1 MDGELL
7 LIINQSQQTFQVA
20 SRDCKDPLGGAPGLG
35 DRLVLPETSVSTS
48 PLHSNS
54 ENAARVGQ

>member
-20 SRDCKDPLGGAPGLG
+20 SRDCKDPLGGAPGWQTGITWDISQHITFTL
-35 DRLVLPETSVSTS
+35 
-48 PLHSNS
+48 
-54 ENAARVGQ
+54 Q

>member
-35 DRLVLPETSVSTS
+35 
-48 PLHSNS
+48 
-54 ENAARVGQ
+54 VGWQTGITWDISQHITFTLQ